1 MAAYQVGDGNPDG
14 ISLGASASEKVGFY
28 GVTPVIQAS
37 TTAAPVSTA
46 ATSTSP
52 YGFATSTQADAIVTW
67 VRAVDTA
74 LKNIGIIASA

>member
-1 MAAYQVGDGNPDG
+1 MTYQVGDGNPDG
-14 ISLGASASEKVGFY
+14 IALGASASEKVGFY

-37 TTAAPVSTA
+37 TTTAPVSTA